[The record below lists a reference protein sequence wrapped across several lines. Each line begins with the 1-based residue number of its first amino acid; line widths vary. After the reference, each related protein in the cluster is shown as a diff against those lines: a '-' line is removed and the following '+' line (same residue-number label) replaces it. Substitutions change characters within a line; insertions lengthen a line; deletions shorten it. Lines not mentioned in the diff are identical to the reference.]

1 MNNKRERR
9 LNSEFQKEIYSILK
23 NKIKNPAISEMF
35 SISEVDVTNDLKHAK
50 VFVSVFSTD
59 KVKAQATFSV
69 STAIDEL
76 AMLGAK
82 AICASA
88 KAVRTELSKTMRIRT
103 VPELH
108 FVTDNST
115 DYGNKI
121 DKILSTLTYV
131 MSADDETVTES
142 GEIKDD

>member
-1 MNNKRERR
+1 MKEKREKR

-59 KVKAQATFSV
+59 KVKAQATF
-69 STAIDEL
+69 E
-76 AMLGAK
+76 

-121 DKILSTLTYV
+121 NKILSTLTYV
-131 MSADDETVTES
+131 TSADDETVTES

>member
-1 MNNKRERR
+1 MKEKREKR

-59 KVKAQATFSV
+59 KVKAQATF
-69 STAIDEL
+69 E
-76 AMLGAK
+76 

-131 MSADDETVTES
+131 TSADDETVTER

>member
-1 MNNKRERR
+1 MKEKREKR

-59 KVKAQATFSV
+59 KVKAQATF
-69 STAIDEL
+69 E
-76 AMLGAK
+76 

-131 MSADDETVTES
+131 TSADDETITES

>member
-1 MNNKRERR
+1 MKEKREKR

-59 KVKAQATFSV
+59 KVKAQETF
-69 STAIDEL
+69 E
-76 AMLGAK
+76 

-131 MSADDETVTES
+131 TSADDETVTGS

>member
-1 MNNKRERR
+1 MKEKREKR

-59 KVKAQATFSV
+59 KVKAQATF
-69 STAIDEL
+69 E
-76 AMLGAK
+76 

-108 FVTDNST
+108 FVTDNSA

-131 MSADDETVTES
+131 TSEDDETVTES

>member
-1 MNNKRERR
+1 MKEKREKR

-59 KVKAQATFSV
+59 KVKAQATF
-69 STAIDEL
+69 E
-76 AMLGAK
+76 

-131 MSADDETVTES
+131 TSADDETVTGS

>member
-1 MNNKRERR
+1 MKEKREKR

-59 KVKAQATFSV
+59 KVKARATF
-69 STAIDEL
+69 E
-76 AMLGAK
+76 

-131 MSADDETVTES
+131 TSADDETVTES

>member
-1 MNNKRERR
+1 MKEKREKR
-9 LNSEFQKEIYSILK
+9 LNSDFQKEIYSILK

-59 KVKAQATFSV
+59 KVKAQATF
-69 STAIDEL
+69 E
-76 AMLGAK
+76 

-131 MSADDETVTES
+131 TSADDETVTES

>member
-1 MNNKRERR
+1 MKEKREKR

-59 KVKAQATFSV
+59 KVKAQATF
-69 STAIDEL
+69 E
-76 AMLGAK
+76 

-131 MSADDETVTES
+131 TFPDDETVTES

>member
-1 MNNKRERR
+1 MKEKREKR

-59 KVKAQATFSV
+59 KVKAQATF
-69 STAIDEL
+69 E
-76 AMLGAK
+76 

-88 KAVRTELSKTMRIRT
+88 KVVRTELSKTMRIRT

-131 MSADDETVTES
+131 TSADDETVTES

>member
-1 MNNKRERR
+1 MKEKREKR

-23 NKIKNPAISEMF
+23 NKIKNPDISEMF

-59 KVKAQATFSV
+59 KAKAQATF
-69 STAIDEL
+69 E
-76 AMLGAK
+76 

-88 KAVRTELSKTMRIRT
+88 KAVRTELSKTMHIRT

-131 MSADDETVTES
+131 TSADDETITES

>member
-1 MNNKRERR
+1 MKEKREKR

-59 KVKAQATFSV
+59 KAKAQVTF
-69 STAIDEL
+69 E
-76 AMLGAK
+76 

-88 KAVRTELSKTMRIRT
+88 KAVRTELSKTMHIRT

-121 DKILSTLTYV
+121 DNILSTLTYV
-131 MSADDETVTES
+131 TSPYDESETDN
-142 GEIKDD
+142 GEIKDN

>member
-1 MNNKRERR
+1 MKEKREKR

-59 KVKAQATFSV
+59 KVKARATF
-69 STAIDEL
+69 E
-76 AMLGAK
+76 

-121 DKILSTLTYV
+121 GKILSTLTYV
-131 MSADDETVTES
+131 TSADDETVTES

>member
-1 MNNKRERR
+1 MKEKREKR

-59 KVKAQATFSV
+59 KVKAQATF
-69 STAIDEL
+69 E
-76 AMLGAK
+76 

-88 KAVRTELSKTMRIRT
+88 KAVRTELSKTMRIRN

-131 MSADDETVTES
+131 TAADDETVTES

>member
-1 MNNKRERR
+1 MKEKREKR

-59 KVKAQATFSV
+59 KVKAQATF
-69 STAIDEL
+69 E
-76 AMLGAK
+76 

-121 DKILSTLTYV
+121 DKIISTLTYV
-131 MSADDETVTES
+131 TSADDETVTES

>member
-1 MNNKRERR
+1 MKEKREKR

-59 KVKAQATFSV
+59 KVKAQATF
-69 STAIDEL
+69 E
-76 AMLGAK
+76 

-121 DKILSTLTYV
+121 DKILSTLTYIT
-131 MSADDETVTES
+131 SADDETATES

>member
-1 MNNKRERR
+1 M
-9 LNSEFQKEIYSILK
+9 NSEFQKEIYSILK

-59 KVKAQATFSV
+59 KVKAQATF
-69 STAIDEL
+69 E
-76 AMLGAK
+76 

-88 KAVRTELSKTMRIRT
+88 NAVRTELSKTMRIRT

-131 MSADDETVTES
+131 TSADDETVTES

>member
-1 MNNKRERR
+1 MKEKREKR

-59 KVKAQATFSV
+59 KAKAQATF
-69 STAIDEL
+69 E
-76 AMLGAK
+76 

-131 MSADDETVTES
+131 TSADDKTVTES

>member
-1 MNNKRERR
+1 MKEKREKR

-59 KVKAQATFSV
+59 KAKAQVTF
-69 STAIDEL
+69 E
-76 AMLGAK
+76 

-88 KAVRTELSKTMRIRT
+88 KAVRTELSKTMHIRT

-115 DYGNKI
+115 EYGNKI
-121 DKILSTLTYV
+121 DNILSTLTYV
-131 MSADDETVTES
+131 TSPDDESETDN
-142 GEIKDD
+142 GEIKDN

>member
-1 MNNKRERR
+1 MKLKREQR
-9 LNSEFQKEIYSILK
+9 LNSEFQKEIYNILK
-23 NKIKNPAISEMF
+23 NKVKNPMISEMF

-59 KVKAQATFSV
+59 KAKAQATF
-69 STAIDEL
+69 E
-76 AMLGAK
+76 

-88 KAVRTELSKTMRIRT
+88 KAVRTELSKTMHIRT

-131 MSADDETVTES
+131 TSADDETVTES

>member
-1 MNNKRERR
+1 MKEKREKR

-59 KVKAQATFSV
+59 KVKAQETF
-69 STAIDEL
+69 E
-76 AMLGAK
+76 

-131 MSADDETVTES
+131 TSPDDETVTES

>member
-1 MNNKRERR
+1 MKEKREKR

-59 KVKAQATFSV
+59 KVKAQETF
-69 STAIDEL
+69 E
-76 AMLGAK
+76 

-131 MSADDETVTES
+131 TSADDETVTES
-142 GEIKDD
+142 DEIKDD

>member
-1 MNNKRERR
+1 MKEKREKR

-59 KVKAQATFSV
+59 KVKARATF
-69 STAIDEL
+69 E
-76 AMLGAK
+76 

-131 MSADDETVTES
+131 TSADDETITES

>member
-1 MNNKRERR
+1 MKEKREKR
-9 LNSEFQKEIYSILK
+9 LNSEFQKEIYPILK

-59 KVKAQATFSV
+59 KVKAQATF
-69 STAIDEL
+69 E
-76 AMLGAK
+76 

-115 DYGNKI
+115 DYGDKI

-131 MSADDETVTES
+131 TSADDETITES

>member
-1 MNNKRERR
+1 MKEKREKR

-59 KVKAQATFSV
+59 KVKAQATF
-69 STAIDEL
+69 E
-76 AMLGAK
+76 

-88 KAVRTELSKTMRIRT
+88 KAVRMELSKTMRIRT

-131 MSADDETVTES
+131 TSADDETVTES

>member
-1 MNNKRERR
+1 MKEKREKR

-59 KVKAQATFSV
+59 KVKAQETF
-69 STAIDEL
+69 E
-76 AMLGAK
+76 

-131 MSADDETVTES
+131 TSADDETVTES

>member
-1 MNNKRERR
+1 MKEKREKR

-59 KVKAQATFSV
+59 KVKAQETF
-69 STAIDEL
+69 E
-76 AMLGAK
+76 

-131 MSADDETVTES
+131 TSAEDETVTES

>member
-1 MNNKRERR
+1 MKEKREKR

-59 KVKAQATFSV
+59 KVKAQSTF
-69 STAIDEL
+69 E
-76 AMLGAK
+76 

-131 MSADDETVTES
+131 TSADDETATES

>member
-1 MNNKRERR
+1 MKEKREKR

-59 KVKAQATFSV
+59 KVKAQATF
-69 STAIDEL
+69 E
-76 AMLGAK
+76 

-115 DYGNKI
+115 NYGNKI

-131 MSADDETVTES
+131 TSADDETVTES

>member
-1 MNNKRERR
+1 MKEKREKR

-59 KVKAQATFSV
+59 KVKAQATF
-69 STAIDEL
+69 E
-76 AMLGAK
+76 

-131 MSADDETVTES
+131 TSPDDETVTES
-142 GEIKDD
+142 GENKDD

>member
-1 MNNKRERR
+1 MKEKREKR
-9 LNSEFQKEIYSILK
+9 LNSEFQKKIYSILK

-59 KVKAQATFSV
+59 KAKAQVTF
-69 STAIDEL
+69 E
-76 AMLGAK
+76 

-88 KAVRTELSKTMRIRT
+88 KAVRTELSKTMHIRT

-121 DKILSTLTYV
+121 DNILSTLTYV
-131 MSADDETVTES
+131 TSPDDESETDN
-142 GEIKDD
+142 GEIKDN